1 MKKASRAAFA
11 VALCALAGCVQMSL
25 NPLYTEK
32 DLAFDPE
39 LLGTWQGVW
48 RGGMFTNDT
57 IGILTTWN
65 FTKGESDKEYKL
77 LITVTDEEGKT
88 GQFDVRRLKLGK
100 ALFLDFL
107 PADPEKLETNSSF
120 FYHRHFL
127 PMHSFAKLSPG
138 ESGMQLSLFSGAWLE
153 QLLEKDPAAIRH
165 ERLDQE
171 RAGLIILTA
180 TTKELQ
186 SFVLKH
192 LDDKD
197 AFPQPI
203 DLKRERTGPKKE

>member
-1 MKKASRAAFA
+1 MKKTSRFAFA

-32 DLAFDPE
+32 DLAFDPA

-48 RGGMFTNDT
+48 RGGIFTNDT
-57 IGILTTWN
+57 NGILTTWN
-65 FTKGESDKEYKL
+65 FTKGDGDKEYKL
-77 LITVTDEEGKT
+77 FFTDEEGKT
-88 GQFDVRRLKLGK
+88 AQFFVRRLKLGE

-107 PADPEKLETNSSF
+107 PADPDDLETNRSF
-120 FYHRHFL
+120 YYDRHFI
-127 PMHSFAKLSPG
+127 PMHSFARLLSV
-138 ESGMQLSLFSGAWLE
+138 ESGLQVSLFSGAWLE
-153 QLLEKDPAAIRH
+153 ELLNKDPAAIRH

-197 AFPQPI
+197 AFLQPI
-203 DLKRERTGPKKE
+203 NLKRKQAGPKKE